1 MTVGF
6 HQIGDAVRIH
16 TETFPF
22 ELENGTDTDPTVTT
36 FYMSEPDGVET
47 AYVYLTDGQLTR
59 SAAGKF
65 SVTWTIAKIGRHEW
79 RWKGT
84 GAVTAAD
91 TGVFYA
97 EGTVLA

>member
-6 HQIGDAVRIH
+6 YQIGDAVRLH
-16 TETFPF
+16 TEDYPF
-22 ELENGTDTDPTVTT
+22 EVANGTDTDPTATT
-36 FYMSEPDGVET
+36 FAMLEPDGTET
-47 AYVYLTDGQLTR
+47 VYTYGVDAALTR

-65 SVTWTIAKIGRHEW
+65 SVTWTTAKAGRHEW

-91 TGVFYA
+91 TGVFWV

>member
-1 MTVGF
+1 MSVGF
-6 HQIGDAVRIH
+6 HHLGDAVRIH

-22 ELENGTDTDPTVTT
+22 EVESGTDTDPTTTT
-36 FYMSEPDGVET
+36 FYMCEPDGVET
-47 AYVYLTDGQLTR
+47 TYVYGVDGALTR

-65 SVTWTIAKIGRHEW
+65 SVTWTTAKVGRHQW

-91 TGVFYA
+91 TGEFYV